1 MGCLIECCKSYF
13 LIINAISVYFL
24 SFFFNFKWAF
34 MNLPLCAD
42 AIQILILT
50 AEKVCKNTSILSLKL

>member
-1 MGCLIECCKSYF
+1 MDNKMGCLIECCNTYF
-13 LIINAISVYFL
+13 LIINAISVY
-24 SFFFNFKWAF
+24 FFNFKWAF